1 LSFNSLKIDR
11 SFVADLTID
20 AKARAVAEGLIDLAH
35 RLRLKV
41 TAEGVETPEQL
52 AYLSRSGC
60 DYFQGYLA
68 SKPVPPERFEQ
79 LLSDGGQ
86 LKALAKV
93 LQGAPSSKLTPGRRL
108 GLGAVTMKPS

>member
-1 LSFNSLKIDR
+1 
-11 SFVADLTID
+11 
-20 AKARAVAEGLIDLAH
+20 
-35 RLRLKV
+35 
-41 TAEGVETPEQL
+41 L

-68 SKPVPPERFEQ
+68 SKPVAPERFEQ

-93 LQGAPSSKLTPGRRL
+93 LQGAPSTKLTAGRRVSV
-108 GLGAVTMKPS
+108 GTVTAKGS